1 MLTVRVVRCTYDKVL
16 VDQIISVLDGL
27 QVILQASLALLEHAL
42 LQLEIIQVSLGH
54 LIHVLIHHFVIILK

>member
-1 MLTVRVVRCTYDKVL
+1 MMEGCYGQKRIISEMAEILTVRVVRCTYDEVL

-42 LQLEIIQVSLGH
+42 LQLEII
-54 LIHVLIHHFVIILK
+54 